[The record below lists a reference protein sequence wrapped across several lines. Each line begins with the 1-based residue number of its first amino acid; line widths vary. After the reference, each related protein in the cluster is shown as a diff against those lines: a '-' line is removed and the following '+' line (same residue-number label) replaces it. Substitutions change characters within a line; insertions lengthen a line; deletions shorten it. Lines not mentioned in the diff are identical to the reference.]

1 MAPDLK
7 KIFLN
12 IFIKTEKKKLCKKD
26 KNLFS
31 ELQNKG
37 LSLSLRIVISQHIN
51 ALMSNQQ
58 SNAMKTTANTMTRSF
73 YSSSMTINNLPDP

>member
-1 MAPDLK
+1 MAQSWMAPDLK

-12 IFIKTEKKKLCKKD
+12 IFIKIEKKKLCKKD

-37 LSLSLRIVISQHIN
+37 LSLRIVISQHIS
-51 ALMSNQQ
+51 ALMSNQK
-58 SNAMKTTANTMTRSF
+58 SNAMKQ
-73 YSSSMTINNLPDP
+73 LPIQWPDLLFFLNDNQ